1 MARVLPKSDEI
12 KLVSKM
18 LKLPFT
24 FISELKQEAADYM
37 LCKDAC
43 KKTTAVLA

>member
-24 FISELKQEAADYM
+24 FISEIKAGGCRLHTLQG
-37 LCKDAC
+37 C
-43 KKTTAVLA
+43 